1 MLYIRPVVQA
11 LLFLCMPYSR
21 SPAGTASRLGR
32 KKYRS
37 AKREDD
43 FFPADPKGP
52 GLALRW
58 GTATFASKK
67 RVCRILLK
75 KSSAPITFSGMKI
88 LICSH
93 IIRHETLC
101 QDMTC
106 ADRSIVI
113 RFFLLLFATGERLG
127 RCGTA

>member
-32 KKYRS
+32 EKYWS

-43 FFPADPKGP
+43 FFPADPKG
-52 GLALRW
+52 LALRSGG

-67 RVCRILLK
+67 RGGV
-75 KSSAPITFSGMKI
+75 SF
-88 LICSH
+88 
-93 IIRHETLC
+93 
-101 QDMTC
+101 
-106 ADRSIVI
+106 
-113 RFFLLLFATGERLG
+113 
-127 RCGTA
+127 